1 MFGQNNS
8 SGFGGGTGGFGQNN
22 QQTGGLFGS
31 NTNTTGNSLFGSQNN
46 NAGGFGQNTAQ
57 PLFGSSTGGGLFGN
71 RNPPPATAPA
81 PAPAPAPGSAGTGF
95 GMNSGTG
102 SGLFGQSSAPAFGG
116 TNTSSGGG
124 LFGNAGGAAA
134 PSAGSAF
141 SFGSN
146 NPGTTGG
153 FGSTP
158 ANTGSTGGF
167 FGSQNNSSGSTGF
180 GAQPPSGGGMF
191 GSASTGQAPAF
202 GSSGFGAGSTNTI
215 NGTDNPPYAVTSEKD
230 AQTNGTSAF
239 QSITC
244 MPAYRQYSFEELRLQ
259 DYNQG
264 RRFGNPANV
273 TSTPSTFG
281 STPGF
286 GTSTTGFGQ
295 TATPTSNSITPFGS
309 SNTNTNTGGGLFG
322 GGPAFGANNPS
333 TTSGFGA
340 NTTNTGGGGLF
351 GQSNQASTTPST
363 GLFGGAGSGSTFGQ
377 QKPAFGFGS
386 NTNTGSGSGGLFGS
400 STSNPA
406 TNTAGTG
413 AGTGTGG
420 GLFGNAGGGFG
431 ASTAGTGFGSSAPN
445 NPPASNPPGGGLFGF
460 GNNAT
465 SGTNT
470 SAPGSSGLGSGSG
483 FSFGANNAASKPS
496 GFGFGSSTGTGT
508 GTGTSAPATSGF
520 SFGQPSST
528 APKPAFGTGST
539 APSAKPA
546 GGGLFGGF
554 GANSTPSTATNNAA
568 GNTGSTGGLF
578 GNTGSTA
585 GGLFG
590 STNTNTGGSGLF
602 GNNTAL
608 NNPPNT
614 GGGLLGSGTNTSTT
628 PGAGLFNKP
637 STGPGLF
644 GSNNTLQ
651 QPSTTGSSGLFGSSN
666 MNNQAQPSTL
676 GSGLFGG
683 ASQSG
688 QQQQQPLQASI
699 DQNPYGSNPLFSSTV
714 SQTAPTSIQEPIAS
728 PLTTQPAPKK
738 AASLPQFWLSPRS
751 SSRST
756 VASISPFAKSAV
768 MNSAT
773 APSKPKSL
781 HLFDSLNDD
790 VLLSKDAFTP
800 RQNIK
805 KLVITPK
812 VSRDEMFR
820 NENISKP
827 SEEVSKTNDAMKQE
841 TTKVES
847 DRTYTLPDGYWMKPG
862 VEELVKYPKDKL
874 TTVPQFCVGRSG
886 YGQVSFLK
894 PVDLTKFEKFE
905 DIPVNVVLFEKKICS
920 VYPEEG
926 SSPPVGE
933 GLNVPA
939 IITLENAWPLSRE
952 TREPIKDVDHPR
964 YAQHMKRLQ
973 KIKETEFIDFNDG
986 KWTFK
991 VQHFSKYGL
1000 FDEDSENDED
1010 LEDEPANNEVSLNR
1024 DLGNSEMYEKS
1035 SHQGSQCNKT
1045 QLTHNTPGSFPPNNQ
1060 LNTFRK
1066 FNDQNDNFDDN
1077 SSKKAKVQTEVLG
1090 ASYPVSS
1097 KDNKI
1102 EKEDETNDLL
1112 SNMTDSPNDSNE
1124 LKNEDIL
1131 EDESDEVLDANVQ
1144 NSKEAVS
1151 NLINPSTWLEHLNL
1165 GLQRSVLI
1173 KSKMANTSSS
1183 VQGNKEATGSFAYD
1197 QYDLEKDL
1205 FGGSIIAKNVSTDF
1219 TDTGAK
1225 NIPKFHLYPNGSY
1238 VQIKNG
1244 ILKMDSAENLFSL
1257 SSTRNEN
1264 LIKLFEYQLSKSEV
1278 YVDANGV
1285 CSISPRLSM
1294 VVGDLVAFTK
1304 SVDQIKVW
1312 ELASILFDKKD
1323 FEVPVSLS
1331 LEAREVLSE
1340 KLVRDCLSEWITK
1353 IVKEEI
1359 LAKAQK
1365 ATSSEEKIFILLTG
1379 NQISLACEEAVNS
1392 ENNRLSTLIPL
1403 VDSDFDIQAEVKQQL
1418 NQWRERGDLAYINKY
1433 TRLIFELLSG
1443 NTNLAEGCGRSG
1455 EEGYVSS
1462 MFVSQELSWI
1472 CAFGLKLWY
1481 NTDINIAEAMSL
1493 YMESLKMYEKEL
1505 QRPTVYSDSNGEI
1518 YDLMFLLLKAYAVGA
1533 TLEEF
1538 TLPESAKC
1546 HPLDYRVVW
1555 QLAIFLSK
1563 ARGICD
1569 FSDRDGGMDEVVG
1582 EDGIHFKPQSV
1593 RADILTLS
1601 LASQLESMGYWQ
1613 WSLFVL
1619 LHAENVE
1626 IRISSI
1632 KNCLARNVKM
1642 GLTDYDEKLV
1652 SDLLIPK
1659 SWIHEAKAL
1668 SARYNGEHA
1677 KEVTFLQEANLFE
1690 EAHTCLIRSIAP
1702 QAIISNNF
1710 KELKCLLEGFR
1721 ERMEGVVG
1729 WNFGGQLYSDYL
1741 DLVDGKYEN
1750 NVEMLKFILQRITV
1764 ALKEAESQSIHQK
1777 ASLYKMTRYVNKLCL
1792 SQSLDDVAFSLPL
1805 TTANSLQNLQY
1816 VSVQF

>member
-31 NTNTTGNSLFGSQNN
+31 NTNNTGNSLFGSQNN
-46 NAGGFGQNTAQ
+46 NAGGFGQSTTQ
-57 PLFGSSTGGGLFGN
+57 PLFGSNTGSGLFGN
-71 RNPPPATAPA
+71 RNPAPA
-81 PAPAPAPGSAGTGF
+81 STGTGF

-102 SGLFGQSSAPAFGG
+102 GGLFGQSSAPAFGG

-124 LFGNAGGAAA
+124 LFGNASGASA
-134 PSAGSAF
+134 PSTGSAF

-146 NPGTTGG
+146 NTGTTG
-153 FGSTP
+153 FGT
-158 ANTGSTGGF
+158 
-167 FGSQNNSSGSTGF
+167 
-180 GAQPPSGGGMF
+180 QPSSGGGLF

-215 NGTDNPPYAVTSEKD
+215 NGTANPPYAVTSEKD

-264 RRFGNPANV
+264 RRFGNPTNA

-286 GTSTTGFGQ
+286 GSSTTGFGQ

-309 SNTNTNTGGGLFG
+309 SNTNANTGGGLFG
-322 GGPAFGANNPS
+322 GGSAFGASNPS

-340 NTTNTGGGGLF
+340 NATNTGGGGLF
-351 GQSNQASTTPST
+351 GQSNQAATTPSS
-363 GLFGGAGSGSTFGQ
+363 GLFGGAGGGSTFGQ
-377 QKPAFGFGS
+377 QKPAFGFGA
-386 NTNTGSGSGGLFGS
+386 NTSTGGAGAGGLFGS
-400 STSNPA
+400 SASNPS
-406 TNTAGTG
+406 TNT

-420 GLFGNAGGGFG
+420 GLFGNTGGGFG
-431 ASTAGTGFGSSAPN
+431 TGNANTGFGSSAPA
-445 NPPASNPPGGGLFGF
+445 NPPASNPTGGGLFGF
-460 GNNAT
+460 GNNAA

-470 SAPGSSGLGSGSG
+470 SAPGSSSLGSGSG

-496 GFGFGSSTGTGT
+496 GFGFGSNTGSGTGT
-508 GTGTSAPATSGF
+508 TAPASSGF

-528 APKPAFGTGST
+528 TPKPAFGATST
-539 APSAKPA
+539 APPAKPA

-554 GANSTPSTATNNAA
+554 GAASTPSTATNNTAP
-568 GNTGSTGGLF
+568 NTGSTGGLF
-578 GNTGSTA
+578 GNTGSTG

-590 STNTNTGGSGLF
+590 NTNTNTGGSGLF
-602 GNNTAL
+602 GNNSTL
-608 NNPPNT
+608 NNPPST
-614 GGGLLGSGTNTSTT
+614 GGGLLGSGTNTSTA
-628 PGAGLFNKP
+628 PGTGLFSKP
-637 STGPGLF
+637 STGTGLF

-651 QPSTTGSSGLFGSSN
+651 QPSATGSSGLFGSSN
-666 MNNQAQPSTL
+666 MNNQTQPAGL

-683 ASQSG
+683 TSQIG
-688 QQQQQPLQASI
+688 QQSQQPLQASI

-751 SSRST
+751 SNRST
-756 VASISPFAKSAV
+756 VATISPFAKSAV

-812 VSRDEMFR
+812 VSRDE
-820 NENISKP
+820 ILQDKST
-827 SEEVSKTNDAMKQE
+827 SQSSDQVTKTDGAVGQE
-841 TTKVES
+841 TTKDEG
-847 DRTYTLPDGYWMKPG
+847 DRSFTLPDGYWMKPS

-874 TTVPQFCVGRSG
+874 SSVHQFCVGRAG

-894 PVDLTKFEKFE
+894 PVDLTKFEKIE

-939 IITLENAWPLSRE
+939 IITLENAWPVSRE
-952 TREPIKDVDHPR
+952 TREPIKNANHPR
-964 YAQHMKRLQ
+964 YAQHLRRLQ
-973 KIKETEFIDFNDG
+973 NIKETEFIDFNDG

-1010 LEDEPANNEVSLNR
+1010 LEDEPANNEVSSKS

-1035 SHQGSQCNKT
+1035 SYQGSQSNKT

-1060 LNTFRK
+1060 LNSFRK
-1066 FNDQNDNFDDN
+1066 FNDQSESSDDN
-1077 SSKKAKVQTEVLG
+1077 TSKKAKVRVEEVGTTFPL
-1090 ASYPVSS
+1090 SS
-1097 KDNKI
+1097 NDNMVD
-1102 EKEDETNDLL
+1102 KEGETSDLL
-1112 SNMTDSPNDSNE
+1112 SNVSDNSDDLNDFENE
-1124 LKNEDIL
+1124 NMLKE
-1131 EDESDEVLDANVQ
+1131 ESDQVRSSDVQ
-1144 NSKEAVS
+1144 GSTESMN
-1151 NLINPSTWLEHLNL
+1151 NLINASTWLEHLNL

-1173 KSKMANTSSS
+1173 KSKMANAFSLP
-1183 VQGNKEATGSFAYD
+1183 QGNKESPGSYVYD
-1197 QYDLEKDL
+1197 YYDMEKDL
-1205 FGGSIIAKNVSTDF
+1205 FGGSITAKDHSSSLDNNIKS
-1219 TDTGAK
+1219 
-1225 NIPKFHLYPNGSY
+1225 IPKFTFYPNGSY
-1238 VQIKNG
+1238 VQIING
-1244 ILKMDSAENLFSL
+1244 HLKMDSVENIFSFT
-1257 SSTRNEN
+1257 SPRDEN
-1264 LIKLFEYQLSKSEV
+1264 FVKSLEYQLSKSEV
-1278 YVDANGV
+1278 YVDVNGV

-1304 SVDQIKVW
+1304 NVDHVKIW
-1312 ELASILFDKKD
+1312 ELASVLFDITD
-1323 FEVPVSLS
+1323 VEVPTSLS
-1331 LEAREVLSE
+1331 LEAREMLSE
-1340 KLVRDCLSEWITK
+1340 KIVRDRLSEWITK
-1353 IVKEEI
+1353 NVKEET
-1359 LAKAQK
+1359 LARAQK
-1365 ATSSEEKIFILLTG
+1365 ASCSEEKIFILLTG

-1443 NTNLAEGCGRSG
+1443 NTDLAEGYGRSG
-1455 EEGYVSS
+1455 EEGYVPSV
-1462 MFVSQELSWI
+1462 FISQELSWL
-1472 CAFGLKLWY
+1472 CAFGMKLWY
-1481 NTDINIAEAMSL
+1481 NTDINIAEAVSL

-1505 QRPTVYSDSNGEI
+1505 RRPTVSTESNGEVC
-1518 YDLMFLLLKAYAVGA
+1518 DLMFVLLKAYAVGA
-1533 TLEEF
+1533 SLEEL
-1538 TLPESAKC
+1538 TLPESAKS

-1555 QLAIFLSK
+1555 QLAIFLSR
-1563 ARGICD
+1563 ARNICD
-1569 FSDRDGGMDEVVG
+1569 FSDRDAMDEVIDEG
-1582 EDGIHFKPQSV
+1582 GMHFKPQSV
-1593 RADILTLS
+1593 RADNLTLS
-1601 LASQLESMGYWQ
+1601 LACQLESMGYWQ
-1613 WSLFVL
+1613 WALFVL
-1619 LHAENVE
+1619 LHVENVE
-1626 IRISSI
+1626 TRISSV
-1632 KNCLARNVKM
+1632 KSCLARNVTM
-1642 GLTDYDEKLV
+1642 DSTDDDEKLV
-1652 SDLLIPK
+1652 KELLIPNN
-1659 SWIHEAKAL
+1659 WIHEAKAL
-1668 SARYNGEHA
+1668 SARYKGQHA
-1677 KEVTFLQEANLFE
+1677 KEVTFLQDANLFQ

-1702 QAIISNNF
+1702 QAVISNNLE
-1710 KELKCLLEGFR
+1710 ELKCLLGGFH
-1721 ERMEGVVG
+1721 ERMEGIVG
-1729 WNFGGQLYSDYL
+1729 WKFGGQLYSDYL
-1741 DLVDGKYEN
+1741 DLVEGKYESD
-1750 NVEMLKFILQRITV
+1750 VEMLKFILQRITI

-1805 TTANSLQNLQY
+1805 TTTNSLQNLQY